1 MMENLVFTVEYAGER
16 LDVFLVG
23 KLEGYSR
30 SFVRRL
36 IDEGLVLI
44 GGKKEKSGYKLRPGE
59 RIEVSIEPPK
69 EIEVEPEEMPLDI
82 IYEDDALLVVNK
94 PQGLVVHPAPGHPD
108 HTLVNG
114 LLYHCRGKLS
124 GINGYLRPGI
134 VHRIDRDTSGLLVAA
149 KTNKAHLLLSE
160 QLSAHSMT
168 RRYEA
173 IIIGSFKEDAGTI
186 NKAVGRHPVDRKK
199 MCVTEKA
206 GRHAVTHYRTL
217 ESFKGFSHIE
227 ARLETGRTHQIRVH
241 MSFMGHPV
249 LGDPVYGGIAP
260 GFSLNRQA
268 LHAGILGFIHP
279 ETEEY
284 LEFAAKP
291 PEYFTDLLK
300 NLRNR

>member
-1 MMENLVFTVEYAGER
+1 MMENLVFTVESTGER
-16 LDVFLVG
+16 LDVFLAG

-36 IDEGLVLI
+36 IDDGLVLI

-82 IYEDDALLVVNK
+82 IYEDAALLVVNK

>member
-1 MMENLVFTVEYAGER
+1 MMENLVFTVESAGER
-16 LDVFLVG
+16 LDVFLAG

-36 IDEGLVLI
+36 IDNGLVLI

-134 VHRIDRDTSGLLVAA
+134 VHRTDRDTSGLLVAA

-249 LGDPVYGGIAP
+249 LGDPVYGGITP

-291 PEYFTDLLK
+291 PEYFADLLK

>member
-1 MMENLVFTVEYAGER
+1 MMENLVFTVESTGER
-16 LDVFLVG
+16 LDVFLAG
-23 KLEGYSR
+23 RLEGYSR

-36 IDEGLVLI
+36 IDDGLVLI

-82 IYEDDALLVVNK
+82 IYEDAALLVVNK